1 MPKSKSAKYR
11 RQSAV
16 WGQLKAVFVFS
27 AVFLYIIVRMHI
39 VELAAGAFDFYRRR
53 YEITEHGAAPSA
65 AILIVFLCRSMP
77 IGLFRACGRRP
88 CAQSKGKNL
97 VTAPIRHRDRK
108 LYHEDGLPYI
118 VCSWSAERCYGTTTP
133 IGAKMATTMAGGH
146 AAMSHMCRTRPLCTD
161 NRADVQLP
169 LIPRNS

>member
-77 IGLFRACGRRP
+77 IGLFRACGRP
-88 CAQSKGKNL
+88 PFAQSKGKNL
-97 VTAPIRHRDRK
+97 VTAAPIRHRDRK

-118 VCSWSAERCYGTTTP
+118 VCS
-133 IGAKMATTMAGGH
+133 
-146 AAMSHMCRTRPLCTD
+146 
-161 NRADVQLP
+161 
-169 LIPRNS
+169 